1 MRLAIAALALSAVS
15 IAARAEAPA
24 DAVAIG
30 PWKVDAVSKGQKFDR
45 CTMTRTTDDGV
56 EVRFTRDAAGLDLTM
71 SSAKWKLG
79 RGKSYPS
86 SWWPDPPRCRRTSL
100 PPATRCRCRARDERF
115 LKSLKLADGLD
126 VKGEGAT
133 IKVRWI
139 KAPPHSTGW
148 KHATPRTAR
157 QPRGTRSWRRA
168 ASHSR
173 RPSLLTA
180 A

>member
-24 DAVAIG
+24 DAIAIG
-30 PWKVDAVSKGQKFDR
+30 PWKVDAVLKGQKFDR

-71 SSAKWKLG
+71 SSAKWRLG
-79 RGKSYPS
+79 RGKSYPVELVAGS
-86 SWWPDPPRCRRTSL
+86 STLQADVAASGNAVSL
-100 PPATRCRCRARDERF
+100 PVKDERF

-133 IKVRWI
+133 IKVALDKSAAALDRLEECDA
-139 KAPPHSTGW
+139 KNGSAAERNPFVAPSGKP
-148 KHATPRTAR
+148 
-157 QPRGTRSWRRA
+157 
-168 ASHSR
+168 
-173 RPSLLTA
+173 
-180 A
+180 

>member
-79 RGKSYPS
+79 RGKSYPVELVAGS
-86 SWWPDPPRCRRTSL
+86 STLQADVAASGNAVSL
-100 PPATRCRCRARDERF
+100 PVKDERF
-115 LKSLKLADGLD
+115 LKSLKLAGGLD
-126 VKGEGAT
+126 MKGEGAT
-133 IKVRWI
+133 IKVALDKSAAALDRLEACYA
-139 KAPPHSTGW
+139 KNGSATERNPFVAPSGKP
-148 KHATPRTAR
+148 
-157 QPRGTRSWRRA
+157 
-168 ASHSR
+168 
-173 RPSLLTA
+173 
-180 A
+180 